1 MTSTFRS
8 EARALVELAI
18 PLIGVNLGISA
29 MGLVDTAMI
38 GRTDAVQLSA
48 VALGSLY
55 FFWLTQFGMGV
66 LYALDPI
73 VAQAHAAGRQAD
85 VRAGVRRQ
93 VQPGSD
99 RPAQACPVRAPPHP
113 PSPSSWRG

>member
-38 GRTDAVQLSA
+38 GRTDAASSA
-48 VALGSLY
+48 EAGTIEIVVAFMLGTSFL
-55 FFWLTQFGMGV
+55 V
-66 LYALDPI
+66 LMT
-73 VAQAHAAGRQAD
+73 G
-85 VRAGVRRQ
+85 
-93 VQPGSD
+93 
-99 RPAQACPVRAPPHP
+99 
-113 PSPSSWRG
+113 